1 MQMGLAY
8 DMQHAVK
15 LQTLVEKPRVQSV
28 TETRRQRGGGGS
40 AHKEQL
46 ASPQAP
52 GHEQLVT

>member
-1 MQMGLAY
+1 MGLAY